1 MEVRNIMENKEII
14 IAITIIA
21 VLAYLYWQNR
31 QESLNTLSPEND
43 TKLKDLQN
51 QVQHYQKLYQQR
63 VEKDLTGNQAQEIQQ
78 LNQQLEQTVQDYQE
92 INEELI
98 QVKEYNQLY
107 QQKITDLENSLL
119 NLAKQKL
126 KGKKEAQR
134 LLSELET
141 NWKQD
146 KENWLKEKQKL
157 AARTSTST
165 QTNLTKLGMT
175 GLTLHWEQYNEWAKE
190 LGVNTGN
197 KFGGWNLEEVQAKYK
212 EKLTQEFA
220 TETQPLITDLKAQ
233 ITKKEQELKELTETS
248 QQITNSKSILVNRL
262 GKKEEE
268 LVNLREQ
275 VSHLGQEQQEQLRK
289 INVLFDENAVNY
301 ETIDFDGLCSL
312 LEKIKQQKQDYLV
325 KSQTQEQT
333 ITQLTKELSQVQD
346 NYNQQI
352 KELETNQQ
360 EKITDLQN
368 SLTQANSKIEQL
380 ESEQKENEKVLE
392 QLGKEFQDLSKELE

>member
-1 MEVRNIMENKEII
+1 MENKEII

-301 ETIDFDGLCSL
+301 EVIDFERLYQL
-312 LEKIKQQKQDYLV
+312 LTSIQQKLTHPQQEI
-325 KSQTQEQT
+325 STQTEN
-333 ITQLTKELSQVQD
+333 D
-346 NYNQQI
+346 D
-352 KELETNQQ
+352 ELEASLD
-360 EKITDLQN
+360 ELLTDIRKLN
-368 SLTQANSKIEQL
+368 S
-380 ESEQKENEKVLE
+380 
-392 QLGKEFQDLSKELE
+392 EL

>member
-1 MEVRNIMENKEII
+1 VEVRNIMENKEII

-141 NWKQD
+141 N
-146 KENWLKEKQKL
+146 
-157 AARTSTST
+157 
-165 QTNLTKLGMT
+165 
-175 GLTLHWEQYNEWAKE
+175 
-190 LGVNTGN
+190 
-197 KFGGWNLEEVQAKYK
+197 
-212 EKLTQEFA
+212 
-220 TETQPLITDLKAQ
+220 
-233 ITKKEQELKELTETS
+233 
-248 QQITNSKSILVNRL
+248 
-262 GKKEEE
+262 
-268 LVNLREQ
+268 
-275 VSHLGQEQQEQLRK
+275 
-289 INVLFDENAVNY
+289 
-301 ETIDFDGLCSL
+301 
-312 LEKIKQQKQDYLV
+312 
-325 KSQTQEQT
+325 
-333 ITQLTKELSQVQD
+333 
-346 NYNQQI
+346 
-352 KELETNQQ
+352 
-360 EKITDLQN
+360 
-368 SLTQANSKIEQL
+368 
-380 ESEQKENEKVLE
+380 
-392 QLGKEFQDLSKELE
+392 

>member
-1 MEVRNIMENKEII
+1 MENKEII

-141 NWKQD
+141 N
-146 KENWLKEKQKL
+146 
-157 AARTSTST
+157 
-165 QTNLTKLGMT
+165 
-175 GLTLHWEQYNEWAKE
+175 
-190 LGVNTGN
+190 
-197 KFGGWNLEEVQAKYK
+197 
-212 EKLTQEFA
+212 
-220 TETQPLITDLKAQ
+220 
-233 ITKKEQELKELTETS
+233 
-248 QQITNSKSILVNRL
+248 
-262 GKKEEE
+262 
-268 LVNLREQ
+268 
-275 VSHLGQEQQEQLRK
+275 
-289 INVLFDENAVNY
+289 
-301 ETIDFDGLCSL
+301 
-312 LEKIKQQKQDYLV
+312 
-325 KSQTQEQT
+325 
-333 ITQLTKELSQVQD
+333 
-346 NYNQQI
+346 
-352 KELETNQQ
+352 
-360 EKITDLQN
+360 
-368 SLTQANSKIEQL
+368 
-380 ESEQKENEKVLE
+380 
-392 QLGKEFQDLSKELE
+392 